1 MFKIIFPMILFF
13 ILAGLSRAPSYERAK
28 RISDREII
36 TRLTRLEEGQKSMNN
51 RFDDM
56 NNSMNRRFDDVNRRF
71 DDMNRRF
78 DDVMS
83 FLQILTV
90 AILAMAGGI
99 IGWLVVIWK
108 KLVRVETK
116 QDQFE
121 TQDDEIKFLKTAY
134 NKLNDMVVKLMD
146 VLKPP
151 SRAL

>member
-1 MFKIIFPMILFF
+1 MMLFF
-13 ILAGLSRAPSYERAK
+13 ILTGLSKAPSYERAK
-28 RISDREII
+28 RISDREIN
-36 TRLTRLEEGQKSMNN
+36 TRLTRLEEGQKSMNKRFDDMSN
-51 RFDDM
+51 SMNKRFDDM
-56 NNSMNRRFDDVNRRF
+56 NG
-71 DDMNRRF
+71 RF

-83 FLQILTV
+83 FLQILIG
-90 AILAMAGGI
+90 AIFVMAGGI
-99 IGWLVVIWK
+99 IGWLIVIWK

-151 SRAL
+151 SGAL